1 MLVLQTVSIAPN
13 SVNPL
18 RYSQTLPRIP
28 GTEHSNQSQSASKS
42 PDSTVDTT
50 HEPRNSAIPP
60 GTPPKR
66 SALHAT
72 NFSTTQDCNDSSTCF
87 RQDNTQPPSSP
98 HTVHYEHATAACN
111 PEPSRELLQK
121 FPSQRAIALTPRRP
135 CPVAIRPQSG
145 EALGNLGVNCA
156 GTNHCIS
163 TARKNDTTCRW
174 QLIASTP
181 RGTRLDIKP
190 KR

>member
-1 MLVLQTVSIAPN
+1 MPS

-18 RYSQTLPRIP
+18 QRSRISPRIP
-28 GTEHSNQSQSASKS
+28 GTNHSNQCRSAPTSS
-42 PDSTVDTT
+42 NRAVDTP
-50 HEPRNSAIPP
+50 HEPRNSAKPP
-60 GTPPKR
+60 EHHQIVPLRTQQTFPQR
-66 SALHAT
+66 RIAT
-72 NFSTTQDCNDSSTCF
+72 IHPHVF
-87 RQDNTQPPSSP
+87 RQKTHNRLPPP

-111 PEPSRELLQK
+111 PEPSRELLKK

-156 GTNHCIS
+156 GTNHCVS
-163 TARKNDTTCRW
+163 TARKNDSTCRW

-181 RGTRLDIKP
+181 WCARLDLKP